1 MYDLLPALRLLGAL
15 TTMFSFAF
23 LLPAVVSWV
32 QGDGLLGFWL
42 AAAGASFGGGAW
54 MWAGLNGYRG
64 ELRAR
69 HGVILVSATW
79 LLLPLIACVPLMAV
93 CHAVGRELDF
103 SYAYFEA
110 VSGLTTSGATVL
122 TGLDSL
128 PLSINVWRTFLQWI
142 GGMGILVLAVAVLPM
157 FGMGGS
163 QMFRAEVAGPIKD
176 NRLTPRIAQTA
187 KGLWGIYVGL
197 SAACFLAYWAA
208 GMPLMD
214 ALMHM
219 FATVSLGGLSSH
231 DASFAYFDSPL
242 MEGIAMVFMLVGSGS
257 FALYFIA
264 LRKRSLR
271 VCLRDIEWRATLLAL
286 LGGGLIVSLVL
297 MVQGH
302 YDWPQALR
310 HGFFNAI
317 SIGSTTGFASTNF
330 LAWPAFAP
338 LFMLLLSGVA
348 TSAGS
353 AGCGIKMVRVLILLK
368 QARREMTRLAH
379 PRAVQPVT
387 LGATVVE
394 HRDIFAVLAFM
405 LVYGGTVIV
414 LGMVMVLSGLDPVTA
429 FSAVIASVNCM
440 GPGLGEVGPAAHFG
454 VLSHF
459 QVWVCSIAM
468 VLGRLEMLSLIALLA
483 PSFWRH

>member
-1 MYDLLPALRLLGAL
+1 MSDLLPVLRLLGAL
-15 TTMFSFAF
+15 TTLFSLAF
-23 LLPAVVSWV
+23 LLPAGVSWV

-42 AAAGASFGGGAW
+42 GAAGAAFGGGAW
-54 MWAGLNGYRG
+54 LWGGLHAYRG

-79 LLLPLIACVPLMAV
+79 LALPLVACVPLMMV
-93 CHAVGRELDF
+93 CNAIGRELDF

-122 TGLDSL
+122 QGLDSL

-176 NRLTPRIAQTA
+176 SRLTPRITQTA
-187 KGLWGIYVGL
+187 KGLWGIYAAMSL
-197 SAACFLAYWAA
+197 ACFLAYWAG
-208 GMPLMD
+208 GMQPMD

-231 DASFAYFDSPL
+231 DMSFGHFDSAL
-242 MEGIAMVFMLVGSGS
+242 LEGIAIVFMLIGSCS
-257 FALYFIA
+257 FALYFVA
-264 LRKRSLR
+264 VRKRSLR
-271 VCLRDIEWRATLLAL
+271 ICWRDIELRATLLTL
-286 LGGGLIVSLVL
+286 LGGGAIVSLVL
-297 MVQGH
+297 WAQGGKA
-302 YDWPQALR
+302 PLEAIR

-317 SIGSTTGFASTNF
+317 SVGSTTGFSSTDF

-338 LFMLLLSGVA
+338 LFMLMLSGVA

-405 LVYGGTVIV
+405 LVYGGTIVV
-414 LGMVMVLSGLDPVTA
+414 LGMLMVLSGLEPVTA

-440 GPGLGEVGPAAHFG
+440 GPGLGEVGPAAHYG
-454 VLSHF
+454 VLTEF
-459 QVWVCSIAM
+459 QVWICSIAM
-468 VLGRLEMLSLIALLA
+468 VLGRLEMLSLIALLT